1 MHYQRAQR
9 SCVIA
14 EGCWLF
20 FRCRFSQLRRGGR
33 GNHGSVHYNI
43 VVSGPQPR
51 LLRSTDR
58 LRPGIDKRG
67 SAGQF
72 STMSA
77 DDTAN
82 PPAARATE
90 AEDPFRRVRLD
101 KLETLRGM
109 GIDPYPVSFP
119 REHEAAALD
128 REFAELPAGNET
140 NRQVRVAGR
149 IRAIRNSGMFI
160 DLHDASGKIQIFS
173 HKDYLRPGDLPL
185 LKLLDIGDLI
195 GVEGLV
201 RRTPRGELTVNAEHL
216 TMLAKALRPLPEK
229 YHGLADIE
237 LRYRQRYLDL
247 IMNPQSRETLR
258 RRSHVVAAMRAWL
271 IERGYLEVE
280 TPMLHTIPGGAA
292 AKPFITHHN
301 ALDIDLYLRI
311 APELHL
317 KRLVVGGLAD
327 KVFEINRCFRNE
339 GLSPRHNPEFT
350 SLELYEAYADYA
362 DMMALTERIVAYV
375 AEAATGGLKI
385 SYGGAAIDLTPPW
398 PRRSMAE
405 LVLEATGVDF
415 LAIAD
420 AAAAREAARHLGA
433 AIAGHENWGQALEA
447 VFGARVED
455 RLIQPIHVTGFPR
468 DISPLAKADR
478 HDPRLVERFE
488 TYIYGWEIANAFS
501 ELNDPLDQRARFEAQ
516 MMARAAGDEE
526 AQPLDEDYVT
536 ALEYGLPPCGG
547 LGIGIDRLVMLLT
560 DSPSIRDVIAFP
572 TLRPR

>member
-1 MHYQRAQR
+1 M
-9 SCVIA
+9 S
-14 EGCWLF
+14 EG
-20 FRCRFSQLRRGGR
+20 
-33 GNHGSVHYNI
+33 
-43 VVSGPQPR
+43 
-51 LLRSTDR
+51 
-58 LRPGIDKRG
+58 
-67 SAGQF
+67 
-72 STMSA
+72 
-77 DDTAN
+77 
-82 PPAARATE
+82 
-90 AEDPFRRVRLD
+90 EDPFRSVRLG
-101 KLETLRGM
+101 KLETLRGQ
-109 GIDPYPVSFP
+109 GIDPYPTKFERSD
-119 REHEAAALD
+119 EAAALD
-128 REFAELPAGNET
+128 SRYAELPTGTET
-140 NRQVRVAGR
+140 TDRVRIAGR
-149 IRAIRNSGMFI
+149 IRAMRNSGMFI
-160 DLHDASGKIQIFS
+160 DLHDASGKMQVFS
-173 HKDYLRPGDLPL
+173 HKDHLSPENLALVR
-185 LKLLDIGDLI
+185 LLDIGDLI

-201 RRTPRGELTVNAEHL
+201 RRTPRGELTVNA
-216 TMLAKALRPLPEK
+216 TAVTILAKALRPLPEK

-247 IMNPQSRETLR
+247 IMNPESRETLR
-258 RRSHVVAAMRAWL
+258 RRSRVIAAMRSWL
-271 IERGYLEVE
+271 LERGYLEVE
-280 TPMLHTIPGGAA
+280 TPMLHAIAGGAT

-350 SLELYEAYADYA
+350 SLELYEAYVDYA
-362 DMMALTERIVAYV
+362 AMMRLIEEIVAHV
-375 AEAATGGLKI
+375 AEAACGGLKT
-385 SYGGAAIDLTPPW
+385 SYGGTKIDLTPPW

-420 AAAAREAARHLGA
+420 AATARDAARRLGA
-433 AIAGHENWGQALEA
+433 AIAGGENWGQSLEA

-455 RLIQPIHVTGFPR
+455 RLIQPVHVTGFPR
-468 DISPLAKADR
+468 DISPLAKADPR
-478 HDPRLVERFE
+478 DIRLVERFE
-488 TYIYGWEIANAFS
+488 TYVYGWEIANAFS